1 MNTRAPLVLS
11 VGILIALLLGTA
23 IPPNQ
28 ATLYFV
34 VAFLFFATLG
44 TVGGLEKGWHTR
56 ASNYRGALSLLVIN
70 IIAGSLPMLFV
81 GLWIGPNT
89 SAGLG
94 FILLSIVPVAAG
106 IPAYTAALGVPA
118 ERITLF
124 ALISYVIALVATP
137 IFMGIATGETL
148 SQGSLWI
155 TLFVGL
161 ILPSIF
167 GIVLARPI
175 ARIPVTLRQVIIFG
189 SLLAGMLGIG
199 SSLSF
204 RDLNI
209 SALGVPL
216 MVVILLGLIR
226 APMCAFFGLLL
237 NRVPSL
243 RTSPREAMLAGGY
256 KNGTLAG
263 VAAIAIGNPAA
274 ALPGVLGF
282 VSEAI
287 LVALLAFRAMH
298 QKKTSRDSG
307 LHNN

>member
-1 MNTRAPLVLS
+1 MNTRAPLFLS
-11 VGILIALLLGTA
+11 AGIVIALLLGTA

-28 ATLYFV
+28 ATFDFV
-34 VAFLFFATLG
+34 IALLFIATLG
-44 TVGGLEKGWHTR
+44 TVGGLEKGWHAR

-70 IIAGSLPMLFV
+70 IIAGSLPMLIV
-81 GLWIGPNT
+81 GLWLGPNT

-94 FILLSIVPVAAG
+94 FIFLAIVPVAGG

-137 IFMGIATGETL
+137 LLMGIATGETL

-155 TLFVGL
+155 TLSIGL

-167 GIVLARPI
+167 GIVFARPI
-175 ARIPVTLRQVIIFG
+175 ARIPVTLRKVIILG
-189 SLLAGMLGIG
+189 SLLAVMLGIG

-204 RDLNI
+204 LDFNT
-209 SALGVPL
+209 STLGAPL
-216 MVVILLGLIR
+216 LVVLLFGLIR
-226 APMCAFFGLLL
+226 SPMCAFFGLLL
-237 NRVPSL
+237 NHVPGL
-243 RTSPREAMLAGGY
+243 RTSSKEAMLAGGY
-256 KNGTLAG
+256 KNGALAG
-263 VAAIAIGNPAA
+263 VTALAIGNPAA
-274 ALPGVLGF
+274 ALPGVIGF

-298 QKKTSRDSG
+298 QKKTSRESG
-307 LHNN
+307 

>member
-1 MNTRAPLVLS
+1 MNTRAPLLLS
-11 VGILIALLLGTA
+11 AGIISALLLGTA
-23 IPPNQ
+23 IPPSQ
-28 ATLYFV
+28 ATLYLV
-34 VAFLFFATLG
+34 IAFLFVATLG
-44 TVGGLEKGWHTR
+44 TVGGLEKGWQAR
-56 ASNYRGALSLLVIN
+56 ASNYRGALSLLMIN
-70 IIAGSLPMLFV
+70 IIAGSLPMLII
-81 GLWIGPNT
+81 GLWIGPST

-94 FILLSIVPVAAG
+94 FIFLAIVPVAGG

-137 IFMGIATGETL
+137 LLMGIVTGETL

-155 TLFVGL
+155 TLSVGL

-167 GIVLARPI
+167 GIIFARPI
-175 ARIPVTLRQVIIFG
+175 ARIPVTLRQVIILG
-189 SLLAGMLGIG
+189 SLLAVMLGIG

-204 RDLNI
+204 LEFNI
-209 SALGVPL
+209 SALGAPL
-216 MVVILLGLIR
+216 LVVIVLGLIR

-237 NRVPSL
+237 NQVPSL
-243 RTSPREAMLAGGY
+243 RTTSKEAMLAGGY
-256 KNGTLAG
+256 RNGALAG
-263 VAAIAIGNPAA
+263 VAALAIGNPAA

-298 QKKTSRDSG
+298 QKKTSRESG
-307 LHNN
+307 LQNT